1 MIMEKDTLIRVK
13 DNEGNEYIL
22 YPATKLENVIGA
34 EDALNKKANAEYV
47 NQELAKKADT
57 EAMTVALNGKVNVSD
72 NEIAMSQK
80 ADLQEGKV
88 PIEQLPYYSTTP
100 SVYVDDILVGAVVFV
115 DVTDSG
121 DVYLR
126 ADGKGEYMIYM
137 PLDSCPRAKY
147 IGIGTMNENK
157 EVNNE

>member
-34 EDALNKKANAEYV
+34 EEALNKKASLEYV
-47 NQELAKKADT
+47 NQELAIKADT
-57 EAMTVALNGKVNVSD
+57 EEMTEALSTKVNVSD

-88 PIEQLPYYSTTP
+88 PIVQLPYYSTTP
-100 SVYVDDILVGAVVFV
+100 NVYIDDVLIGAVVFV

-126 ADGKGEYMIYM
+126 ADGKGEYMVYM
-137 PLDSCPRAKY
+137 PLDGCPRAKY
-147 IGIGTMNENK
+147 IGVGAMNENK
-157 EVNNE
+157 EVSNE